1 MMSTQPDF
9 HLSRGAGFAAPH
21 RLGVMRIGFLFNH
34 DQIHQVAHSLP
45 IAMALAETDP
55 TLDIVIATTNE
66 AFRNEVVRLIRLHQ
80 ARGNFHLISLKQK
93 NLLVRGAVRALNG
106 IIPAAK
112 IAVYRENLDFFRSLD
127 ALIVAE
133 KTSAILKTRYG
144 LHGLRLIHTRHGAG
158 DRAVGFDKASAV
170 FDLVLVSGPKVRDR
184 LIAETGLSAEK
195 LAMIGY
201 PKFDLV
207 GERALPAKLRGNGKP
222 TVLYNPHVS
231 PHLSSWYK
239 HGRAVLDFFVG
250 NPNYNLIF
258 APHVMLFER
267 KVVISIDKMR
277 LDWPG
282 TLDSK
287 YRDAPNIHIDLGSAA
302 STDMSYTEAADIYLG
317 DVSSQIYEFLL
328 RPRPCAFLNS
338 QQCDYARDPNFAHWA
353 AGPVIDDPSQL
364 GATLAVATTAQRRY
378 RAVQREMFASSI
390 DLNEIPSSWRAARA
404 VRGFLGLDDILMP
417 AENVVPLPLP
427 DTASGQAA

>member
-1 MMSTQPDF
+1 
-9 HLSRGAGFAAPH
+9 
-21 RLGVMRIGFLFNH
+21 MRIGFLFNH

-55 TLDIVIATTNE
+55 SLDIVIATTNDVLRTE
-66 AFRNEVVRLIRLHQ
+66 ILRLISLHG
-80 ARGNFHLISLKQK
+80 ARGRLQLVQLKQK
-93 NLLVRGAVRALNG
+93 NLLIRGAVRALDG
-106 IIPAAK
+106 VLPAAK
-112 IAVYRENLDFFRSLD
+112 LAVYHDNLDFFRSLD
-127 ALIVAE
+127 ALVVAE
-133 KTSAILKTRYG
+133 KTSSILKTRYG
-144 LHGLRLIHTRHGAG
+144 LHDLRLIHTRHGAG

-239 HGRAVLDFFVG
+239 HGRAVLDVFVG
-250 NPNYNLIF
+250 NPDFNLIF

-267 KVVISIDKMR
+267 KLVISVDKLR

-282 TLDSK
+282 TLAAR
-287 YRDAPNIHIDLGSAA
+287 YRAAPNIHIDLGSAA
-302 STDMSYTEAADIYLG
+302 STDMTYTDTADIYLG

-328 RPRPCAFLNS
+328 RPRPCIFLNS
-338 QQCDYARDPNFAHWA
+338 HHADYTRDSNFAHWA
-353 AGPVIDDPSQL
+353 AGPVIDHPSQL
-364 GATLAVATTAQRRY
+364 SATLASAATDHPRYQAIQRR
-378 RAVQREMFASSI
+378 MFDRSI
-390 DLNEIPSSWRAARA
+390 DLNSTPSSQRAARA
-404 VRGFLGLDDILMP
+404 IRQFLRLADDP
-417 AENVVPLPLP
+417 AAAAIVPKSLARKTVQGPEP
-427 DTASGQAA
+427 DGD

>member
-1 MMSTQPDF
+1 
-9 HLSRGAGFAAPH
+9 
-21 RLGVMRIGFLFNH
+21 MRIGFLFNH

-55 TLDIVIATTNE
+55 SLDIVIAITNDVLRTE
-66 AFRNEVVRLIRLHQ
+66 ILRLIRLHG
-80 ARGNFHLISLKQK
+80 ARGRLQLVQLKQK
-93 NLLVRGAVRALNG
+93 NLLIRGAVRALDG
-106 IIPAAK
+106 VFPAAK
-112 IAVYRENLDFFRSLD
+112 LAVYRDNLDFFRSLD
-127 ALIVAE
+127 ALVVAE

-144 LHGLRLIHTRHGAG
+144 LRDLRLIHTRHGAG

-184 LIAETGLSAEK
+184 LIAQTSLPAEK
-195 LAMIGY
+195 LAMVGY
-201 PKFDLV
+201 PKFDLLRESV
-207 GERALPAKLRGNGKP
+207 LPTKLRGNGRP

-338 QQCDYARDPNFAHWA
+338 QRFEYAGDPNFAHWA

-390 DLNEIPSSWRAARA
+390 DLNEIPSSRRAARA
-404 VRGFLGLDDILMP
+404 VRGFLGLEDILMA
-417 AENVVPLPLP
+417 AENVVPMTSPV
-427 DTASGQAA
+427 TAGAQAA

>member
-1 MMSTQPDF
+1 MP
-9 HLSRGAGFAAPH
+9 RPR
-21 RLGVMRIGFLFNH
+21 RLWSMRIGFLFNH

-45 IAMALAETDP
+45 IAIALAESDP
-55 TLDIVIATTNE
+55 SLDIVVATTNDVM
-66 AFRNEVVRLIRLHQ
+66 RNEVERLLATHGARDCLRLVR
-80 ARGNFHLISLKQK
+80 LKQK
-93 NLLVRGAVRALNG
+93 SLLIRGAVRALDR

-112 IAVYRENLDFFRSLD
+112 LAVYRDNLDFFRTLD
-127 ALIVAE
+127 ALVVAE

-144 LHGLRLIHTRHGAG
+144 LTDLKLIHTRHGAG
-158 DRAVGFDKASAV
+158 DRAVGFDKASAI

-184 LIAETGLSAEK
+184 LVADAGLAPDK
-195 LAMIGY
+195 LAMVGY
-201 PKFDLV
+201 PKFDMILTRP
-207 GERALPAKLRGNGKP
+207 RALNFPDPSKP

-267 KVVISIDKMR
+267 RVVITIDKMR

-282 TLDSK
+282 RLPRK
-287 YRDAPNIHIDLGSAA
+287 YSDAPNIHIDLGSFA

-338 QQCDYARDPNFAHWA
+338 HGFRHSNDPNFAHWG
-353 AGPVIDDPSQL
+353 AGPVFDDPSHL
-364 GATLAVATTAQRRY
+364 GATLAAATVAHQHYDAAQRAMFAASIELSETPSSMRAALAIRRFLDLSDATTTPVVVAPV
-378 RAVQREMFASSI
+378 AV
-390 DLNEIPSSWRAARA
+390 RAAPLLGQRA
-404 VRGFLGLDDILMP
+404 HTV
-417 AENVVPLPLP
+417 
-427 DTASGQAA
+427 

>member
-1 MMSTQPDF
+1 
-9 HLSRGAGFAAPH
+9 
-21 RLGVMRIGFLFNH
+21 MRIGFLFNH

-45 IAMALAETDP
+45 IAMSLAETDP

-66 AFRNEVVRLIRLHQ
+66 ALRNEVIRLIRLHQ
-80 ARGNFHLISLKQK
+80 ARGRFHLISLKQK

-112 IAVYRENLDFFRSLD
+112 IAVYRDNLDFFRSLD
-127 ALIVAE
+127 ALVVAE

-144 LHGLRLIHTRHGAG
+144 LHALKLIHTRHGAG

-184 LIAETGLSAEK
+184 LIAETGLSAES
-195 LAMIGY
+195 LAMVGY

-207 GERALPAKLRGNGKP
+207 GARALPAKLRGNDKP

-239 HGRAVLDFFVG
+239 HGRDVLDFFVG

-277 LDWPG
+277 LDFPG
-282 TLDSK
+282 SLDPR
-287 YRDAPNIHIDLGSAA
+287 YHEAPNIHIDLGSAA

-317 DVSSQIYEFLL
+317 DVSSQIYEFLR
-328 RPRPCAFLNS
+328 RPRPCTFLNS
-338 QQCDYARDPNFAHWA
+338 HLFSYARDPNFAHWA
-353 AGPVIDDPSQL
+353 AGSVIDDPSQL
-364 GATLAVATTAQRRY
+364 GATLAVAMIAQRHY
-378 RAVQREMFASSI
+378 KAVQRQMFESSI
-390 DLNEIPSSWRAARA
+390 DLNEFPSSLRAALA
-404 VRGFLGLDDILMP
+404 VREFLGLPDMPMP
-417 AENVVPLPLP
+417 AEVVVPTTLPL
-427 DTASGQAA
+427 TASAQAA